1 VNGVVPGATDTPL
14 LAVTTNE
21 NIANE
26 AANRARQQIPL
37 GRLARRKEIADAV
50 DWLLS
55 AKASY
60 VTGTHVFVD
69 GGLTAWGAND
79 F

>member
-1 VNGVVPGATDTPL
+1 

-37 GRLARRKEIADAV
+37 GRLARPEEIADAV